1 MIGNMKVPKETQDQA
16 IDPAAGHE
24 PTGQTLLRK
33 GTVVASGT
41 LLSRITGFIRDIVF
55 ANIFGASVASD
66 AFFAAF
72 RVPNFFRRMLAEGAF
87 SQGFIPVLA
96 GYLKQPTPELRAFLS
111 VIQGNFLLVLIP
123 FCVIGVM
130 AAPWLMMVFAPGFDA
145 DDPRRALASDVLRVT
160 FPYLGFIA
168 LAAYCAAIL
177 NSKGRFAVTSL
188 APVLLNVCLIGAA
201 LFFVSSFNPAV
212 MALAYAVIVAGVAQ
226 LGVQLIGV
234 SKLGLLTRPRV
245 NYSDQGS
252 RSVVR
257 LMGPAMLSA
266 SAGQLNSLIDSML
279 ASFLIVGSVSWLYYS
294 DRLFELPLGI
304 IAVGLGTALLP
315 SLSKFAEEG
324 DQKGFTGA
332 LGQGIRVALLF
343 GLPSA
348 AGLFYLSEPLIAT
361 IFGHGAL
368 TDQDVR
374 MASLSLEAYSIGL
387 VALMLVKVGTPAWF
401 ARHDT
406 KTPLRFALVAVAVNI
421 ILNLL
426 LIRFLAHVGLA
437 LATSIAAVVHAWL
450 LFRGLGAQGLIRDVK
465 ALLWFGLRL
474 LLATASMLLMLWW
487 LRPEA
492 GYWFEAGVYERA
504 LQLAILVLVGAGT
517 YFASAGILGL
527 RMRDIRAP
535 K

>member
-1 MIGNMKVPKETQDQA
+1 MNAPKETQGSANDSDTDREA
-16 IDPAAGHE
+16 
-24 PTGQTLLRK
+24 TGQALLKR

-41 LLSRITGFIRDIVF
+41 LLSRITGFMRDIVF
-55 ANIFGASVASD
+55 ANIFGASAASD

-96 GYLKQPTPELRAFLS
+96 GYLRQPTPELRAFLS
-111 VIQGNFLLVLIP
+111 IIQGNFLLVLIP
-123 FCVIGVM
+123 VCVIGVM

-177 NSKGRFAVTSL
+177 NSSGRFALTSL

-212 MALAYAVIVAGVAQ
+212 MALAYAVIIAGVAQ
-226 LGVQLIGV
+226 LAVQLIGV
-234 SKLGLLTRPRV
+234 KRLGLLTRPRV
-245 NYSDQGS
+245 SFSHQGG

-315 SLSKFAEEG
+315 SLSKFAQEG
-324 DQKGFTGA
+324 DQRGFTGTLA
-332 LGQGIRVALLF
+332 QGIRVALLF

-348 AGLFYLSEPLIAT
+348 AGLFFLSEPLIAT

-368 TDQDVR
+368 TEQDVR

-387 VALMLVKVGTPAWF
+387 VALMLVKVGAPAWF

-426 LIRFLAHVGLA
+426 LIRYLAHVGLA
-437 LATSIAAVVHAWL
+437 LATSIAALVHAWL
-450 LFRGLGAQGLIRDVK
+450 LFRGLGSQGLIHDIK
-465 ALLWFGLRL
+465 GLLWFGLRL
-474 LLATASMLLMLWW
+474 VLATASMLLVLWW
-487 LRPEA
+487 LRPES
-492 GYWFEAGVYERA
+492 GYWFEAGIVERA
-504 LQLAILVLVGAGT
+504 MQLVMLVLVAATT
-517 YFASAGILGL
+517 YFATAGVLGL

>member
-1 MIGNMKVPKETQDQA
+1 MKQAKDAQDQA
-16 IDPAAGHE
+16 ITPEAGA
-24 PTGQTLLRK
+24 TLLKK

-41 LLSRITGFIRDIVF
+41 LLSRITGFIRDIIF

-96 GYLKQPTPELRAFLS
+96 GYVKQPTPELRAFLS
-111 VIQGNFLLVLIP
+111 VIQGNFLVVLIP
-123 FCVIGVM
+123 FCLIGVL

-145 DDPRRALASDVLRVT
+145 ADPRRALASDVLRVT

-177 NSKGRFAVTSL
+177 NSNARFAVTSL

-226 LGVQLIGV
+226 LGVQFIAV
-234 SKLGLLTRPRV
+234 SRLGLLTRPKV
-245 NYSDQGS
+245 DFSNEGS
-252 RSVVR
+252 RSVIR

-279 ASFLIVGSVSWLYYS
+279 ASFLVVGSVSWLYYS

-315 SLSKFAEEG
+315 SLSKFAQEG
-324 DQKGFTGA
+324 DQEGFTSA
-332 LGQGIRVALLF
+332 LSQGIRIALLF

-348 AGLFYLSEPLIAT
+348 AGLFFLSDPLIAT
-361 IFGHGAL
+361 VFGHGAI
-368 TDQDVR
+368 TDHDVR

-387 VALMLVKVGTPAWF
+387 VALMLVKVATPAWF

-406 KTPLRFALVAVAVNI
+406 KTPLKFALVAVIVNI
-421 ILNLL
+421 VLNLL
-426 LIRFLAHVGLA
+426 LIRYLAHVGLA

-450 LFRGLGAQGLIRDVK
+450 LFRGLGAQGLIHDVR
-465 ALLWFGLRL
+465 AVLWFVLRL
-474 LLATASMLLMLWW
+474 VLATASMILVLWW

-492 GYWFEAGVYERA
+492 GYWLEAGVFEKA
-504 LQLAILVLVGAGT
+504 LQLSTLVFAGAGT
-517 YFASAGILGL
+517 YFVTAGMLGV
-527 RMRDIRAP
+527 RMRDLRTP

>member
-1 MIGNMKVPKETQDQA
+1 MKAAKNSQDQA
-16 IDPAAGHE
+16 IDPDAD
-24 PTGQTLLRK
+24 PDSTGQALLIK

-41 LLSRITGFIRDIVF
+41 LLSRITGFIRDMVF

-96 GYLKQPTPELRAFLS
+96 GYLKRPTPELRAFLS
-111 VIQGNFLLVLIP
+111 VIQGNFLLVLMP

-188 APVLLNVCLIGAA
+188 APVLLNVCFIGAA

-226 LGVQLIGV
+226 LGVQLMGV

-245 NYSDQGS
+245 NFSDQGS

-324 DQKGFTGA
+324 DQKGFTAA

-401 ARHDT
+401 ARRDT
-406 KTPLRFALVAVAVNI
+406 KTPLKFALVAVAVNI

-426 LIRFLAHVGLA
+426 LIRYLAHVGLA

-450 LFRGLGAQGLIRDVK
+450 IFRGLGTQGLINDIK
-465 ALLWFGLRL
+465 GLLWFALRL
-474 LLATASMLLMLWW
+474 VLATASMILVLWW
-487 LRPEA
+487 LCPQA
-492 GYWFEAGVYERA
+492 AYWLEAGVFERA
-504 LQLAILVLVGAGT
+504 LLLAVLFVVAAAT
-517 YFASAGILGL
+517 YFMAAGILGL
-527 RMRDIRAP
+527 RMRDLTTRP
-535 K
+535 S